1 MVGEATFLAELPAGY
16 DNRTRLTLRDDNQVI
31 VTHPEHPPLVLSANG
46 QWVALTPY
54 LKSFNSVTYQN
65 PVAAR

>member
-1 MVGEATFLAELPAGY
+1 VAAEFIAELPAGY
-16 DNRTRLTLRDDNQVI
+16 DERTQMTLTEDNRVVLA
-31 VTHPEHPPLVLSANG
+31 HPEHPPLMLSATG